1 MSTFRQYSMAAAS
14 AVAMQAAKDLE
25 AYLRNKPETI
35 EVLNVEDEPSCQ
47 AKDID
52 LIWTYYRSDGNR
64 AVKTIEIKGD
74 RYYGTGNYFLETI
87 SNEAKNTPGC
97 FLYTAA
103 DYVFYYFLEPKEL
116 HILPMPATRD
126 WFQQHLPEFPEKKT
140 STPVGKNKFY
150 VTVGRLVPRQ
160 RIINEVPGV
169 RIINL
174 AARLNI

>member
-1 MSTFRQYSMAAAS
+1 MTSFRRYSMDAAS
-14 AVAMQAAKDLE
+14 AVAMQAAQDLE
-25 AYLRNKPETI
+25 AYLRQKPETI
-35 EVLNVEDEPSCQ
+35 EVLNVEDDPACR
-47 AKDID
+47 ARDID
-52 LIWTYYRSDGNR
+52 LIWTYYRSDKIR

-116 HILPMPATRD
+116 HILPMPATRL
-126 WFQQHLPEFPEKKT
+126 WFQERLHLFREKKT

-160 RIINEVPGV
+160 RVLAEVPGV
-169 RIINL
+169 RVISL
-174 AARLNI
+174 ANRPIS